1 MSLNQTVPLLAGCP
15 RPEQYTDV
23 LRYGIE
29 LEYER
34 YNGAAFGN
42 GLWRTVPDGS
52 LRHSGIEL
60 VSQPVTREELDI
72 ALAEASV
79 MIRRGTLRA
88 SPRCG
93 IHVHMNMKHLTAGQ
107 MFSFITAYTLL
118 EPALFAGFPERLT
131 SSFCVPVYKSG
142 FTIRHIHDAVQTT
155 RIRGATRSL
164 RALENTSKYAAL
176 NTSSLVRFGTL
187 EFRQMPATTR
197 MSAVRGW
204 VDTLTRIHDVATLQD
219 DPVQIVELYEG
230 LGEESF
236 QQSFLRSYREVEPQ
250 EQRKAYIA
258 AIQTAGYL
266 EPEWDELD
274 WVVPLQ

>member
-1 MSLNQTVPLLAGCP
+1 M
-15 RPEQYTDV
+15 

-34 YNGAAFGN
+34 YNGAHLTGSY
-42 GLWRTVPDGS
+42 WRTVPDGS
-52 LRHSGIEL
+52 LRNSGIEL
-60 VSQPVTREELDI
+60 VSQPVTSEELDL
-72 ALAEASV
+72 ALAEASA
-79 MIRRGTLRA
+79 MIRRGTMRA

-118 EPALFAGFPERLT
+118 EPAIFAGFPERLT

-142 FTIRHIHDAVQTT
+142 FTVRHIHDAVQAT
-155 RIRGATRSL
+155 RIRGAGRSL
-164 RALENTSKYAAL
+164 RSLENTSKYAAL
-176 NTSSLVRFGTL
+176 NTASLVRFGTL

-204 VDTLTRIHDVATLQD
+204 VDTLTRILNVATLQD

-230 LGEESF
+230 LGDESF
-236 QQSFLRSYREVEPQ
+236 QQSFLMSHREVDPQ

-258 AIQTAGYL
+258 AIQTAGYI

-274 WVVPLQ
+274 WVVPVT